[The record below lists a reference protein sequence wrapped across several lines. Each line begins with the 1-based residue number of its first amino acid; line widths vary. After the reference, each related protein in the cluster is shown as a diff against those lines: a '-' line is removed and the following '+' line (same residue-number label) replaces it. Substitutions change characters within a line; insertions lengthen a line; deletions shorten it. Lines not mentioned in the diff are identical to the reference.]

1 MMRHIVLV
9 GLPGS
14 GKSLVG
20 AEAAT
25 LLSAAVHD
33 IDAILVRRMQ
43 MPIDRIFGEFGEA
56 RFRELERG
64 AVATAFAEPPAVI
77 VPGGGWAAQPGALE
91 SVRPAAFLIYVKVP
105 PAVAAARASSGE
117 IRPLLTGPSPIER
130 MRGIL
135 KEREPYYLRA
145 DAEVMNEGP
154 PTETAAAIA
163 AMARQYAGW

>member
-1 MMRHIVLV
+1 MRHIVLV

-14 GKSLVG
+14 GKSVIG
-20 AEAAT
+20 AEAAV
-25 LLSAAVHD
+25 LLSAQVHD

-43 MPIDRIFGEFGEA
+43 MPIERIFGELGEA
-56 RFRELERG
+56 RFRELEREAVG
-64 AVATAFAEPPAVI
+64 AAVAGPPAIV

-105 PAVAAARASSGE
+105 PATAAARAASGE
-117 IRPLLTGPSPIER
+117 ARPLLTGPSPLER
-130 MRGIL
+130 MRAIL
-135 KEREPYYLRA
+135 KDREPCYLRA

-154 PTETAAAIA
+154 PVEAAAAIA

>member
-1 MMRHIVLV
+1 MRHILLV
-9 GLPGS
+9 GLPGA
-14 GKSLVG
+14 GKSAVG
-20 AEAAT
+20 AEAAA
-25 LLSAAVHD
+25 LLSAPLHD

-43 MPIDRIFGEFGEA
+43 MPVERIFGELGEA
-56 RFRELERG
+56 RFRELERE
-64 AVATAFAEPPAVI
+64 AVAAALAGPAAVI

-105 PAVAAARASSGE
+105 PAVAAARAASGE
-117 IRPLLTGPSPIER
+117 ARPLLTGPSPLER

-154 PTETAAAIA
+154 PTEAATAIA
-163 AMARQYAGW
+163 TMARHYAGW

>member
-1 MMRHIVLV
+1 MRHIVLV
-9 GLPGS
+9 GLPGA
-14 GKSLVG
+14 GKSVVG

-25 LLSAAVHD
+25 LLSAAFHD

-43 MPIDRIFGEFGEA
+43 MPIDRIFGELGEP
-56 RFRELERG
+56 RFRELERE
-64 AVATAFAEPPAVI
+64 AVAAALAGPPAVV
-77 VPGGGWAAQPGALE
+77 VPGGGWSAQPGALE
-91 SVRPAAFLIYVKVP
+91 AVRPSAFLIYVKVP
-105 PAVAAARASSGE
+105 PAVAAARAASGE
-117 IRPLLTGPSPIER
+117 LRPLLTGPSPVER

-154 PTETAAAIA
+154 PTETAAAVA